1 MMMGTTNKAKL
12 TRNKPQE
19 LWLEKYSSGAYLC
32 PTRDK
37 QDKANHSLLKNH
49 YQQVEDTLANP
60 GSSLWRV
67 TWENSLLNLTQRT
80 GGDSL
85 TEKLPHA

>member
-12 TRNKPQE
+12 TRNKPQ

-37 QDKANHSLLKNH
+37 KDKANHSLLKNH
-49 YQQVEDTLANP
+49 YQQVEDTLAKP

-67 TWENSLLNLTQRT
+67 TWENSILNLRQKA
-80 GGDSL
+80 GGDSPA
-85 TEKLPHA
+85 EKLPRA

>member
-1 MMMGTTNKAKL
+1 MMMRTTNKAKL
-12 TRNKPQE
+12 TETSHNSCGSK
-19 LWLEKYSSGAYLC
+19 KYSSGAYLR

-49 YQQVEDTLANP
+49 YQQVEDTLADP

-67 TWENSLLNLTQRT
+67 TWENSAFNLRQRT

-85 TEKLPHA
+85 TQKLPGA

>member
-1 MMMGTTNKAKL
+1 MTATTNTAKL
-12 TRNKPQE
+12 TRNKPQQ
-19 LWLEKYSSGAYLC
+19 LRLEKYSSGAYLC

-37 QDKANHSLLKNH
+37 QDKANHSLLKSH

-60 GSSLWRV
+60 GSGLWRV
-67 TWENSLLNLTQRT
+67 TWENSTLNLRQRP

-85 TEKLPHA
+85 AEESPPA